1 MKKVNE
7 VGENIMLAINEYMDA
22 DLREK
27 VAFELAPCSAEAFLK
42 RYCEL
47 DDTFEE
53 RILKDEFGIE
63 L

>member
-1 MKKVNE
+1 MTKITE
-7 VGENIMLAINEYMDA
+7 VGENIMLAVSGYMDT

-27 VAFELAPCSAEAFLK
+27 VAYELAPCTTAEFLT

-47 DDTFEE
+47 DPSFEE
-53 RILKDEFGIE
+53 LLRDEFGIE